1 MVSLQIQPTQKETKT
16 NMWERR
22 VGIGERKKGE
32 KRKQSGD
39 EGHADGFIGG
49 DQKDFLI
56 EGTEC

>member
-1 MVSLQIQPTQKETKT
+1 
-16 NMWERR
+16 MWERR